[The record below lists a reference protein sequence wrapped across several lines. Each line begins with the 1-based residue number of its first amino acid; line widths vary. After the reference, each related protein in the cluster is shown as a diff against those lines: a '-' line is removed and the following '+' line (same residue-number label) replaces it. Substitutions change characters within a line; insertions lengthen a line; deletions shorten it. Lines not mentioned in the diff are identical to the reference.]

1 LDLRFCFV
9 PGGLIW
15 IFGGF
20 SIPSGLGKI
29 LGFTFPSPYLIPS
42 TTPSASYLSTS
53 TPNLQPNSSLLI
65 SASMIEND
73 ISKPTSVI
81 YSITPSVAVGTIIAD
96 KPPSFIWNT
105 LIDGYYNQIR
115 LTLLGADLQPI
126 QVQDG
131 AMTIILVVASKEE
144 VGVN

>member
-1 LDLRFCFV
+1 
-9 PGGLIW
+9 
-15 IFGGF
+15 
-20 SIPSGLGKI
+20 
-29 LGFTFPSPYLIPS
+29 
-42 TTPSASYLSTS
+42 
-53 TPNLQPNSSLLI
+53 
-65 SASMIEND
+65 MIEND